1 VHRRG
6 PSVSTFSVTAD
17 LSGLRKR
24 MNTMVVGCGE
34 AARPAAQAGAQVFYD
49 RVRELVP
56 TSLKGHWFHGT
67 SFQQYGT
74 KYWFDAGN
82 LKDAIYQV
90 YSKDNS
96 GKNLAT
102 YHIAWNH
109 KEAPYGFM
117 VEFGTSKA
125 PAHPFLRP
133 ARAEA
138 DKVRKAVYDRYLAE
152 LKSRGILK

>member
-1 VHRRG
+1 MQRG
-6 PSVSTFSVTAD
+6 GHAVSTFSVTTD

-24 MNTMVVGCGE
+24 LGTVVAHCEE

-56 TSLKGHWFHGT
+56 TGREGHWFHGT
-67 SFQQYGT
+67 SFKKYGT
-74 KYWFDAGN
+74 KYWFNAGT
-82 LKDAIYQV
+82 LKAAVYQV

-96 GKNLAT
+96 GQGFAT
-102 YHIAWNH
+102 YHVAWNH
-109 KEAPYGFM
+109 KKAPYGFM

-133 ARAEA
+133 ARDAA
-138 DKVRKAVYDRYLAE
+138 ARVSQAMHDRYLAE
-152 LKSRGILK
+152 LKERGVLA